1 MLETHQH
8 VHDQLIWKLFSARCI
23 CIQLCICN
31 RYKILLKL
39 LLSSWE
45 NLLIANFLVLSFI
58 KSSPREL
65 ETCSNLIYFLNVLL
79 KCVQLKSS
87 SSFDISV
94 DDICG
99 ALRPSLLFPVSFLS
113 WFSFALLGSA
123 IMANFQIYVTSYRP
137 LIHSPPPCPPPLPYS
152 GVVCWSQYKV
162 QVNVRSRWAAEA
174 CLHWSICK
182 GVRA

>member
-23 CIQLCICN
+23 CTQLCICN

-123 IMANFQIYVTSYRP
+123 IINGKLPNICHIIPAVNSFPS
-137 LIHSPPPCPPPLPYS
+137 PLPPTPS
-152 GVVCWSQYKV
+152 LFWRCVLKPV
-162 QVNVRSRWAAEA
+162 
-174 CLHWSICK
+174 
-182 GVRA
+182 